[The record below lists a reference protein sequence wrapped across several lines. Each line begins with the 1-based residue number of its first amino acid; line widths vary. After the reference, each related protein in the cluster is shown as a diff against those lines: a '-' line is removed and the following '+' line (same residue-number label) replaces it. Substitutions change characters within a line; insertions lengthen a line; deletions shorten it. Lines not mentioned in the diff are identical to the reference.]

1 VLEHLV
7 GVDEQHLEA
16 LPTCLLAQRLGDVR
30 LDAPIDMPPLGRIL
44 SAT

>member
-7 GVDEQHLEA
+7 GVDEQHLET
-16 LPTCLLAQRLGDVR
+16 LPTGLLAQRLGDMG
-30 LDAPIDMPPLGRIL
+30 LDAPIDMPPLGRKL